1 MGSHS
6 RLFAVL
12 LVAVASLGGA
22 AARVLRICTHIS
34 PGFNE
39 LTSAAKTKYA
49 AQLDPATKLP
59 LNSVGER
66 GLTVLESDMQGYMHD
81 QREMIFKGQTTP
93 PPGLWSKDSYTLHLY
108 PSYKHTVYYTRAGW
122 CHVGWAPMTVKAGR
136 ETCDAAKCKAV
147 PAEDATVSLAPELS
161 GPNNGVLPLGAVTVS
176 DPDTNCCVDF
186 PFSTCNTG
194 MSIAYRPFI
203 KKKWF
208 LRKAVLNILLQLVT
222 FILVFAHAV
231 WFFERH
237 ENDGEFPFR
246 YLAGIDDAIWFSAVT
261 VTTVGY
267 GDKAPQSAGGRWVT
281 FGCMFAGILISS
293 IFTAVITTEMETSRA
308 AGDIRSMADFAGKS
322 MCTTAGYW
330 KSDRLLKQ
338 HSNKQLFAREE
349 KGGSLEACMVML
361 YSGKVEAVYYDMP
374 QMQRHMLVSG
384 QAGTFNVVGELSPLR
399 LTPVFQDAAPR
410 PELRLTQP
418 SRPEFPSLKTE
429 YSLMTIDM
437 DASGK
442 LDALFAQHF
451 SLAADGGSSS
461 DEELQTGFLWFLLV
475 YGTLYFLMWTT
486 AIMAKRG
493 KRENPVHPVEWFWAQ
508 ARIYFNCEGFFGWDQ
523 HEAEDETEGGAE
535 GESGTKTLQAVA
547 ATQPVARGRVE
558 AALGSSS
565 SSSAGR
571 NDSSLVRRSSRRRPS
586 GLQDDEHTH
595 VVGGIAHNMDDGPT
609 ASHTN
614 QVREDIAS
622 LSDRLDSL
630 ANSVLALTKIVSS
643 QAEGSKPA
651 QAQAPTA
658 EVGGA
663 AVADS
668 SHKAEKTVV

>member
-1 MGSHS
+1 MGLHS

-12 LVAVASLGGA
+12 LVAMASLGGA

-39 LTSAAKTKYA
+39 LTSAAKTKYTA
-49 AQLDPATKLP
+49 HLDPVTKLP
-59 LNSVGER
+59 LSSVGER

-81 QREMIFKGQTTP
+81 QRDMIFKGRTATGQGFNG
-93 PPGLWSKDSYTLHLY
+93 GLWSADSYTLHLY

-122 CHVGWAPMTVKAGR
+122 CHVGWSPMTVKAGR
-136 ETCDAAKCKAV
+136 ETCDLSDPTKCKNVTA
-147 PAEDATVSLAPELS
+147 ADATVSLAPQLS
-161 GPNNGVLPLGAVTVS
+161 APSKVVALGDVTK
-176 DPDTNCCVDF
+176 DINAAYQCCVDF

-194 MSIAYRPFI
+194 ISIAYKPFV
-203 KKKWF
+203 KKKWY

-281 FGCMFAGILISS
+281 FGCMFGGILISS

-330 KSDRLLKQ
+330 KSDRLLK
-338 HSNKQLFAREE
+338 SNVKKGVFAREE
-349 KGGSLEACMVML
+349 TGTSLEACMDLL

-384 QAGTFNVVGELSPLR
+384 QTGAFNVMGELSPLR
-399 LTPVFQDAAPR
+399 LTPVFQDALDPAR
-410 PELRLTQP
+410 
-418 SRPEFPSLKTE
+418 SPEFPSLKTE

-437 DASGK
+437 DASGD

-451 SLAADGGSSS
+451 SIAADGGSSS

-475 YGTLYFLMWTT
+475 YGTLYFLMWTA

-493 KRENPVHPVEWFWAQ
+493 KRKNPVHPVEWFWAQ
-508 ARIYFNCEGFFGWDQ
+508 ARIYFNCEGFFGWD
-523 HEAEDETEGGAE
+523 HREDETEGGAK

-547 ATQPVARGRVE
+547 ATQPVAQGRVE
-558 AALGSSS
+558 AAL
-565 SSSAGR
+565 
-571 NDSSLVRRSSRRRPS
+571 VH
-586 GLQDDEHTH
+586 DDEHTH
-595 VVGGIAHNMDDGPT
+595 VVGGIAHNMEDGPT

-622 LSDRLDSL
+622 LGDRLDSL

-643 QAEGSKPA
+643 QAGGSKPA